1 MIKSPP
7 TELCVFTFYWIAF
20 VVIFQT
26 KLVSFESEFGSIRY
40 LRKRKGFFRVPNS
53 GIQLGTPS
61 AATGKVGSQPGTPG
75 AATGNS
81 GSQPGTP
88 GAATGLS
95 EEAEA
100 RRFR

>member
-7 TELCVFTFYWIAF
+7 IDSCVFTFHRIAF

-75 AATGNS
+75 AATG
-81 GSQPGTP
+81 
-88 GAATGLS
+88 LS

>member
-1 MIKSPP
+1 MFCEESPYFQF
-7 TELCVFTFYWIAF
+7 LLGFYSSLSFQQNWFHVNRSSGAF
-20 VVIFQT
+20 SIF
-26 KLVSFESEFGSIRY
+26 KKK
-40 LRKRKGFFRVPNS
+40 KRFFRVPNS
-53 GIQLGTPS
+53 GIWPGTPS